1 MNRIK
6 IMAMITL
13 ATFAFVSCSS
23 NENKSKIQAE
33 VISLDGPDLKDMPH
47 FKLSYLDGT
56 PFDSKSLEGKVVF
69 VDFWA
74 TWCAPCLFE
83 IPSMVEMGHKYKDNG
98 FEVVGITVQSGSQ
111 KDIQPTI
118 DKLKMDYHV
127 LHGNDEVMDAFG
139 GIYGFPTNFLITRE
153 GKIYKNFL
161 GVYHNKHKV
170 VEKDVR
176 YLLGLD
182 TKSNEIIG

>member
-1 MNRIK
+1 MTISFL
-6 IMAMITL
+6 TL
-13 ATFAFVSCSS
+13 VSCSS
-23 NENKSKIQAE
+23 NENKRQIQAE
-33 VISLDGPDLKDMPH
+33 VISLDSDDLKAMPH
-47 FKLSYLDGT
+47 FELTYLDGS

-74 TWCAPCLFE
+74 TWCGPCLFE
-83 IPSMVEMGHKYKDNG
+83 IPAMVEMGHKYKEDG

-111 KDIQPTI
+111 EDIQPTV

-127 LHGNDEVMDAFG
+127 LIGNDEVMDAFG

-161 GVYHNKHKV
+161 GVFHEKDKV

-182 TKSNEIIG
+182 EKPSKEVS

>member
-13 ATFAFVSCSS
+13 TVFAFASCSS
-23 NENKSKIQAE
+23 NDNKSKIKAE
-33 VISLDGPDLKDMPH
+33 VISLESSDLKDMPS
-47 FKLSYLDGT
+47 FELSYLDGS

-74 TWCAPCLFE
+74 TWCGPCLFE
-83 IPSMVEMGHKYKDNG
+83 IPSMVEMGHKYKDDG

-111 KDIQPTI
+111 EDIQPTI

-127 LHGNDEVMDAFG
+127 LFGDDEVMDAFG
-139 GIYGFPTNFLITRE
+139 GIYGFPTNFLITRK

-161 GVYHNKHKV
+161 GVFHDKHKV

-182 TKSNEIIG
+182 EKSTELIG